1 MTKQAASTLQIFYMR
16 LKNHVGIT
24 NEGSLV
30 QFKLHTSDACNW
42 WHANVDDFNKN
53 IRAKASKV
61 RYVEHRY
68 ARVIFKGMLKHFET

>member
-1 MTKQAASTLQIFYMR
+1 MKQAASTLQIFYMR

-68 ARVIFKGMLKHFET
+68 ANDIYKEMLKYFGK

>member
-1 MTKQAASTLQIFYMR
+1 MRQAASTLQIFYMK
-16 LKNHVGIT
+16 LKNHVAIM

-30 QFKLHTSDACNW
+30 QFKLHTSDAVNW

-53 IRAKASKV
+53 IRAKASQV

-68 ARVIFKGMLKHFET
+68 ANDIYEGMLKHFET